1 MGRTVLICCN
11 VYPPDFIGGAEL
23 IAHSQAKELQ
33 RAGFEVAVFTGDIR
47 ETGKRHSLRREEYE
61 GLPVYRVRLT
71 AEDFDPQSV
80 NFTHRAVEEHFK
92 AVLKKIAPDI
102 VHFHNLVGLSVG
114 LIHIAKK
121 QGMKTVLTLHD
132 YWGFCF
138 KNTLLKN
145 NNEPC
150 RDFTRCSECREVIPC
165 QDNRNI
171 PMRMRQDFIAMQLEE
186 IDAFISPSQYLADQ
200 YVVAGLP
207 REKIQVI
214 WNGVA
219 VEKFSKIAK
228 VPDPDHIRFTFI
240 GYFGT
245 HKGIHILLDALGY
258 LEHAQDIAIN
268 LIGGGELFSWY
279 ADKAREKKL
288 DGVKFW
294 GKIQNIEEAYAH
306 TDVLVLPSIWPE
318 NQPVTITEAMAAH
331 IPVIASDCGGIPEL
345 IENGKTGFLF
355 APGNAMDL
363 AAKMD
368 AFVHHPGKMQL
379 FGDAGYNKIKN
390 FTIQTQVQKIIDLYN
405 RTMGK
410 RSTDTHHPPLIV
422 CHGNRVDPACAA
434 AIGLSSKTV
443 IPRNILF
450 LMSDW
455 LADDQ
460 IREGALL
467 WIVDECEDISA
478 LHSCLRYALPL
489 LVPEKKKEF
498 KTICEKLHGCM
509 VYQDCLDAGEVIN
522 YLLQHEQAWRMMIQ
536 NGTKARNLFPKKTRL
551 KQ

>member
-1 MGRTVLICCN
+1 MGKKILICCN
-11 VYPPDFIGGAEL
+11 VYPPGFVGGAEL
-23 IAHSQAKELQ
+23 IAHSQAKELMCT
-33 RAGFEVAVFTGDIR
+33 GFDVTVFTGDIS
-47 ETGKRHSLRREEYE
+47 EIGKRHSLRREEYE

-71 AEDFDPQSV
+71 AEDFDPRCE
-80 NFTHRAVEEHFK
+80 NFTHKEVEEHFRT
-92 AVLKKIAPDI
+92 VLKKISPEI

-121 QGMKTVLTLHD
+121 QGIKTVLTLHD

-145 NNEPC
+145 NDELC
-150 RDFTRCSECREVIPC
+150 RDFTRCPGCREVIPG

-200 YVVAGLP
+200 YVIAGLP

-214 WNGVA
+214 WNGVD
-219 VEKFSKIAK
+219 VEKFSKVAK

-245 HKGIHILLDALGY
+245 HKGIDILLDALEY
-258 LEHAQDIAIN
+258 LGHTQDFAIN
-268 LIGGGELFSWY
+268 LIGDGELFSWY
-279 ADKAREKKL
+279 ADKSREKKL
-288 DGVKFW
+288 EVVKFW
-294 GKIQNIEEAYAH
+294 GKIPNIEEAYAH
-306 TDVLVLPSIWPE
+306 TDVFVLPSIWPE
-318 NQPVTITEAMAAH
+318 NQPVTITEAMSAG

-355 APGNAMDL
+355 APGNSMDL

-368 AFVHHPGKMQL
+368 ELIHNPGEMKL

-405 RTMGK
+405 RIPGK
-410 RSTDTHHPPLIV
+410 RSNDAPRPPLIV
-422 CHGNRVDPACAA
+422 CHGKRVDPACAA
-434 AIGLSSKTV
+434 AIGLSSKNV

-450 LMSDW
+450 LMFDW
-455 LADDQ
+455 LSDDQ
-460 IREGALL
+460 IRDGALL
-467 WIVDECEDISA
+467 WIVNECEDISA

-498 KTICEKLHGCM
+498 QTICEKLHGCM
-509 VYQDCLDAGEVIN
+509 LYRDCLDAGDVIN
-522 YLLQHEQAWRMMIQ
+522 FIVQNEKEWRMMMK
-536 NGTKARNLFPKKTRL
+536 NGTKARDFFPKKFV
-551 KQ
+551 